1 MKKIFALIGLLM
13 LVGFARLDTQNDPKA
28 EQLLDKVAR
37 KFASYRS
44 VAVEFTYELYNSDAQ
59 VRQETN
65 GRVTIA
71 GNKYRAEYM
80 GITDIYDG
88 QKRYVIVPETQEV
101 NVSTPKAGGEA
112 ELTPA
117 TLFSFFKKG
126 YRMKWDIR
134 QPVQGRWIQYVKLIP
149 VKEDDNVKY
158 VLLGIDT
165 KTDNIYK
172 AIIRQNDGTVI
183 TILIR
188 KFDVNVPV
196 SDGMFRFDRSKY
208 QDYYFND
215 LD

>member
-1 MKKIFALIGLLM
+1 MKKILL
-13 LVGFARLDTQNDPKA
+13 LSLLLSISGFRTYNLQNDPKA
-28 EQLLDKVAR
+28 EALLNKVAK

-44 VAVEFTYELYNSDAQ
+44 VAVEFTYELYNAEAQ

-65 GRVTIA
+65 GRVTIS
-71 GNKYRAEYM
+71 GNKYHAEYM
-80 GITDIYDG
+80 GVTDIYDG

-101 NVSTPKAGGEA
+101 NISTPKANGEA

-117 TLFSFFKKG
+117 TLFNFFKKG
-126 YRMKWDIR
+126 YEMKWDIK

-165 KTDNIYK
+165 KTYNIYK

-188 KFDVNVPV
+188 KFNINVPV
-196 SDGMFRFDRSKY
+196 PDAMFRFDKSKY
-208 QDYYFND
+208 QDYYIND